1 MANDAV
7 WNRFISELLDK
18 NDIVDVISSYIDV
31 KPMGA
36 LSFSQ

>member
-18 NDIVDVISSYIDV
+18 NDIVDVIDRKSV
-31 KPMGA
+31 V
-36 LSFSQ
+36 